1 MNDGLIAVFGV
12 LAMLGALY
20 CFVAA
25 EKAFGDDAGKWR
37 GRGVMIITALVVGGA
52 LYQFA

>member
-1 MNDGLIAVFGV
+1 MNDGLIAFFGV
-12 LAMLGALY
+12 LAMFAALY

-25 EKAFGDDAGKWR
+25 EKAFGDDVDKWR
-37 GRGVMIITALVVGGA
+37 GRGVMIIAALVVGGA